1 MISNNN
7 RAVIGKLANRNI
19 KFNGTRNIFILI
31 TIILSVSLLGVMSLT
46 QSAREQKIK
55 RQLDMVQHVMYEDVN
70 EEQIE
75 KLKASDEI
83 DFLTLAKFGKSFKI
97 QAKMIH
103 PIYFEK
109 DTKNIKTPAI
119 IQGSYPEK
127 LNEIAVYKPML
138 KLFHNVKNIGDTI
151 RIKFLDGREEEFN
164 ISGFIEGNENSN
176 VFQVLFSKEY
186 SESGEQLKDV
196 PYTVLCKIKNA
207 DRMSE
212 NEFLDTVRRIG
223 RYAGIERKNIN
234 PHNAFANSLSLS
246 KQNAL
251 FIIGLSI
258 GILFVS
264 ILVVY
269 NVFYISVLE
278 NIQRFGQLRTIG
290 TSKKQIRVIVRREG
304 KIMFSKGT
312 PVGLLISWIIS
323 YLINPDG
330 WSWRYTIILSLIV
343 AIAEY
348 ITIIISI
355 RKPAKI
361 ASSISPVE
369 ASRFSGNKHNGVK
382 ETKNLHRKLSPYSM
396 AQISLKRNKNKS
408 FLTLVSLGVGG
419 VLFIMGSTL
428 IVSTSL
434 EEYSRQGLYEFGE
447 YIISFDYNTVQ
458 TMDKGVTGVQLDN
471 PIDKELIQEINELPE
486 VNKVIE
492 FHRTSVKFDYKDA
505 INVGDHFSAFTKED
519 IDTINKTLAEG
530 RFDYNEMIK
539 NDEILIVYN
548 KVAEEIYGWKF
559 EIGDKVNFRYFD
571 GKKEVEKSFKIAGS
585 IEKPSNVTHHSGWF
599 LLPAEKLELLFPD
612 LNTIDTLVVSINDF
626 ETEGDIAESKIH
638 SLIDKNPL
646 LGMHTLRQNLI
657 EDKESFNLL
666 YKSIIGL
673 SGFVILFSLINL
685 VNTIITNIISRK
697 KEFAMLQSIGLSNKQ
712 LVKLIQFEGLSLSFG
727 NLIITLIF
735 GSTLGYGLIRILQH
749 VGATYLHYRFPIYYF
764 MVYII
769 IIIIVPLIVSSILVR
784 LFQKE
789 SLVSRLRHVD

>member
-1 MISNNN
+1 MIANNN

-19 KFNGTRNIFILI
+19 KFNGTRNVFILI

-46 QSAREQKIK
+46 QSAREQNIRK
-55 RQLDMVQHVMYEDVN
+55 QLNMVQHVMYEYVN

-75 KLKASDEI
+75 KLKAFDEI
-83 DFLTLAKFGKSFKI
+83 DFLTPAKFGKSFKI
-97 QAKMIH
+97 QDKMIH

-109 DTKNIKTPAI
+109 DIKSIKTPAI
-119 IQGSYPEK
+119 IHGNYPKK

-138 KLFHNVKNIGDTI
+138 NLFHNAKNIGDTI
-151 RIKFLDGREEEFN
+151 RIKFLDGREEEFS
-164 ISGFIEGNENSN
+164 ISGFVEGNDNSN

-186 SESGEQLKDV
+186 SESGEQLKDF

-207 DRMSE
+207 DRMSK

-246 KQNAL
+246 KQNIL

-290 TSKKQIRVIVRREG
+290 TSKKQIRAIVRREG
-304 KIMFSKGT
+304 KILFSKGT
-312 PVGLLISWIIS
+312 PIGLLISWIIS

-343 AIAEY
+343 TIAEY

-369 ASRFSGNKHNGVK
+369 ASRFSGNKHNEIK
-382 ETKNLHRKLSPYSM
+382 ETNNLYRKLSPYSM

-419 VLFIMGSTL
+419 ILFIMSSTL

-458 TMDKGVTGVQLDN
+458 TIDKGVTGIQLDN
-471 PIDKELIQEINELPE
+471 PINKELIQKINELPE

-505 INVGDHFSAFTKED
+505 INVGDYFSAFSKDDT
-519 IDTINKTLAEG
+519 DTINKTLSEG
-530 RFDYNEMIK
+530 IFDYNEMIK
-539 NDEILIVYN
+539 NDEILIVFN
-548 KVAEEIYGWKF
+548 KVAQEIYGWKF
-559 EIGDKVNFRYFD
+559 EIGDKVDFRYYD
-571 GKKEVEKSFKIAGS
+571 GKKEIEKSFKIVGS
-585 IEKPSNVTHHSGWF
+585 IEKPSNITYHSGWF
-599 LLPAEKLELLFPD
+599 LLPVEKLEVLFPG
-612 LNTIDTLVVSINDF
+612 LNTMDTLVVSINDF
-626 ETEGDIAESKIH
+626 ENEGDIAESKIYN
-638 SLIDKNPL
+638 LIDRNPL
-646 LGMHTLRQNLI
+646 LEIHTLKQNLI
-657 EDKESFNLL
+657 EDKETFNLL

-673 SGFVILFSLINL
+673 SGFIILFSLINL

-697 KEFAMLQSIGLSNKQ
+697 KEFAMLQSIGLTNKQ
-712 LVKLIQFEGLSLSFG
+712 LIKMIQFEGLGLSFG
-727 NLIITLIF
+727 NSIITLIF
-735 GSTLGYGLIRILQH
+735 GSSLGYGLIKVLQH
-749 VGATYLHYRFPIYYF
+749 VGATYVHYHFPMYYF
-764 MVYII
+764 IVYIMI
-769 IIIIVPLIVSSILVR
+769 IVMVPLIVSNILVKS
-784 LFQKE
+784 FQKE